1 MRVSH
6 EVNLRK
12 CQQISM
18 EESFHRG
25 LKGSFANPRRP
36 QTVLNFLVCDI
47 FAIQQ
52 RKEFVEIAVS
62 QSDLGQRTETAAAGF
77 NSEDLIVNTTRRVA
91 LSQNRPPRLAEFVRE
106 FQKPSVYKDLAL
118 LWHKITGNG
127 SDVAA
132 ELDPQSQ
139 LLHHGGFG
147 EHRDSCPGPV
157 WTVGDLDVI

>member
-18 EESFHRG
+18 EESFHGG
-25 LKGSFANPRRP
+25 LKRSFANSRRP
-36 QTVLNFLVCDI
+36 KTVLNFLVCDI

-52 RKEFVEIAVS
+52 RKESVEIAVS
-62 QSDLGQRTETAAAGF
+62 QSDLRQRTETAAARLNGK
-77 NSEDLIVNTTRRVA
+77 DLMVNTARRIA
-91 LSQNRPPRLAEFVRE
+91 LSQNRPLRLAEFVRE

-139 LLHHGGFG
+139 FLHHSGFG
-147 EHRDSCPGPV
+147 KHRDSCPGPV